1 MPARRLRLAGPA
13 VALLLASPLACTD
26 DDASLPTNLTPS
38 TTTPTTEPARPDDGV
53 LTIGLLLPTSGEG
66 ASIGQG
72 MADAATQT
80 VNEINR
86 AGGVLGQPVRLVPAD
101 EGSDPSS
108 ATDGINSLIAA
119 GVDAVVGPASST
131 VALAT
136 LDDLLSAGVLTC
148 SPTATSLALDEFPS
162 SDLFFRTA
170 PSDSLQAEAIAQLAQ
185 QTGRS
190 RAAVVFLD
198 DRYGHPMAE
207 AVVDA
212 LGARALDVV
221 DEIPFASDDESLVD
235 EATELADSEA
245 EVVVVLGD
253 GEHALLMLTAIGETT
268 GRFPEVEAPDIIV
281 NDAVRRPP
289 SPQLVQQ
296 LPNTIRE
303 RIQGVSPVALPQFE
317 AEPPGPFATNAY
329 DCVNLIAL
337 STIQAGTDDPA
348 QIAPRMTESSSDGQ
362 PCRDFE
368 SCVELLRDARN
379 IDYEGPSGE
388 VQIGREGDP
397 ERARFDVFEFDEDGR
412 DVSTAR
418 MLSP

>member
-13 VALLLASPLACTD
+13 LALLLATPLACTD
-26 DDASLPTNLTPS
+26 DDASSSTSVAAS
-38 TTTPTTEPARPDDGV
+38 TTIPTTEPARVDDGV
-53 LTIGLLLPTSGEG
+53 LTVGLLLPMSGEG

-72 MADAATQT
+72 MADAAARA
-80 VNEINR
+80 VEEINS
-86 AGGVLGQPVRLVPAD
+86 AGGVLGQPVRVESAD

-108 ATDGINSLIAA
+108 ATEGINSLRDA

-136 LDDLLSAGVLTC
+136 LGDLMSAGLLTC

-190 RAAVVFLD
+190 RVAVVFLD
-198 DRYGHPMAE
+198 DRYGRPLAE
-207 AVVDA
+207 AVTDA
-212 LGARALDVV
+212 LNARALDVV
-221 DEIPFASDDESLVD
+221 GDIPFASSDESLVD
-235 EATELADSEA
+235 EATEITDSDA
-245 EVVVVLGD
+245 EVVIVLGD
-253 GEHALLMLTAIGETT
+253 ADHALRMLGVMGETT
-268 GRFPEVEAPDIIV
+268 RSPDADAPDVIV

-296 LPNTIRE
+296 LPSSIRE
-303 RIQGVSPVALPQFE
+303 RIQGVSPVALPLSE

-337 STIQAGTDDPA
+337 STAQAGTDDPE
-348 QIAPRMTESSSDGQ
+348 QIAARMTDASSDGQ

-368 SCVELLRDARN
+368 SCVGLFRDARN
-379 IDYEGPSGE
+379 IDYEGPGSA
-388 VQIGREGDP
+388 VQIGAEGDP

-412 DVSTAR
+412 DVSDHT